1 MVGWW
6 WFVGWLVDWVGWVA
20 LVDWLLVKLLIGVG
34 RLSCWLVSWL
44 VSWLV
49 GRVCWLSWLGGC
61 GWLVVVA
68 VWLGGWSKAKAKQK

>member
-1 MVGWW
+1 M
-6 WFVGWLVDWVGWVA
+6 
-20 LVDWLLVKLLIGVG
+20 LIGVG
-34 RLSCWLVSWL
+34 GLSCWLVSWL

-68 VWLGGWSKAKAKQK
+68 VWLGGELDSLLDCLVEVCLCACVCVCVCVCVCLIVCFFFI